1 MMNAG
6 EELTTEKPLDG
17 QPMIQSRGLSVF
29 VMDREIALEGE
40 QWRNETG
47 LFDSLEEAVQDC
59 LRLEVEQHAPGDL
72 RDMFDVK
79 IQLDSK

>member
-6 EELTTEKPLDG
+6 EELTTEKLSVG

-59 LRLEVEQHAPGDL
+59 LRLEVEEHAPGDL
-72 RDMFDVK
+72 RGAYDVS
-79 IQLDSK
+79 IQLDTK

>member
-6 EELTTEKPLDG
+6 EELTTEKLSGG

-47 LFDSLEEAVQDC
+47 LFDSLEECVKDC
-59 LRLEVEQHAPGDL
+59 LRLEVEEHTPEDL
-72 RDMFDVK
+72 RGVYDVN
-79 IQLDSK
+79 IQLDTK

>member
-6 EELTTEKPLDG
+6 EELTTEKPSDG

-29 VMDREIALEGE
+29 VMDREITLEGE

-47 LFDSLEEAVQDC
+47 LFDSLEEAVKDC
-59 LRLEVEQHAPGDL
+59 LRLEVEEHAPEDL
-72 RDMFDVK
+72 KGVYDVS
-79 IQLDSK
+79 IQLETK